1 MATAPDSYPDWCHR
15 LADAL
20 DAVFDDTS
28 PAFALEAL
36 QGFRLW
42 EASQS

>member
-1 MATAPDSYPDWCHR
+1 MPSARR

-28 PAFALEAL
+28 PAFALATL
-36 QGFRLW
+36 QGFRQW
-42 EASQS
+42 EAEQG